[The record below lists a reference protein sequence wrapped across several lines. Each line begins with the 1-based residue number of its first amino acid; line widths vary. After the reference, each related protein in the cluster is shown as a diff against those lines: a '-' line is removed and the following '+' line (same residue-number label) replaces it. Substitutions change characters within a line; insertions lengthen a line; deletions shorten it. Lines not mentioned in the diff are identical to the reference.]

1 MKTQLQNELDMIPDA
16 AVRSLA
22 AAVLTAAPECF
33 WRMPAATT
41 GKYHPAYA
49 LGDGGLVRHTKAVVR
64 LTAHLLNMEGIDAAM
79 PDYSLAIAAAILHDS
94 CKKNDNETYT
104 AFDHPLRAA
113 ELIQTTADIAALGGH
128 TMPPPAAVRTL
139 CAAVACHMG
148 RWNSNPRTGQTL
160 PVPLT
165 PLQRLVHTA
174 DYLASR
180 KDLSFDG
187 IS

>member
-1 MKTQLQNELDMIPDA
+1 MKTQLQNEVNMITDTAVRTLVQNVLDA
-16 AVRSLA
+16 APA
-22 AAVLTAAPECF
+22 CF
-33 WRMPAATT
+33 WTMPAATT

-49 LGDGGLVRHTKAVVR
+49 LGDGGLIRHTKAVVR

-94 CKKNDNETYT
+94 CKKNDHETYT

-113 ELIQTTADIAALGGH
+113 ELIQTTADLSAMGGH

-148 RWNSNPRTGQTL
+148 RWNSNNRTGQTL

-165 PLQRLVHTA
+165 HLQRLVHTA